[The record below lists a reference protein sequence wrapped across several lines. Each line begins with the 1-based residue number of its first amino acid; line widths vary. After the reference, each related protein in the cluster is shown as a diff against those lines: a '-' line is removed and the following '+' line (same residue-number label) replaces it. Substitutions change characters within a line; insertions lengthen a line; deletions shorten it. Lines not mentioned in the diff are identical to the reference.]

1 MYGSRRPTAPQT
13 RQAAVLRVM
22 SRPCAMQ
29 SIRPTQGA
37 FGRDVRVNQIWFTQR
52 VKKSHSW
59 PIECVGATIGRPPT
73 WRSNAFSG
81 KMFHRQTGRSEQCS
95 PLQEFFDKLS
105 ESNLIHFFGFT
116 TPEWISS
123 DSLWRS
129 SCVFCTISQNWSNH
143 KYTSFPCYIVIPYNP
158 LEYTFRGRKKS
169 PENLTDLVR
178 PSGLFQYFLCSIRA

>member
-1 MYGSRRPTAPQT
+1 MVARRLGAAT
-13 RQAAVLRVM
+13 RF
-22 SRPCAMQ
+22 P
-29 SIRPTQGA
+29 
-37 FGRDVRVNQIWFTQR
+37 
-52 VKKSHSW
+52 
-59 PIECVGATIGRPPT
+59 
-73 WRSNAFSG
+73 G
-81 KMFHRQTGRSEQCS
+81 KIFHRQTGTGEQCS

-105 ESNLIHFFGFT
+105 ESNFIHFFGFT
-116 TPEWISS
+116 TPELISS

-178 PSGLFQYFLCSIRA
+178 PSGLLYIISVLSGRKGTLSPQILM